1 MRPSRADPSPRVIV
15 LGAGPAGLAAALAL
29 VRAGAHVRLV
39 EAGPTVG
46 GLCVTTRRDGFTFD
60 LGGHILFVHT
70 PAREAWLRELLGADL
85 VHVDRPVACVSD
97 GEVLPGRYFDQA
109 GPLASRPP
117 QPPGPGVSAE
127 DYLSGVMPPGAAF
140 EATRRYM
147 EKVDGVPMDVIT
159 GIRCHKLFTEQYAPD
174 GWWYPAGGVG
184 QLMDAMARAIRAGGG
199 EIRIGNR
206 VEGIA
211 TSDGRVTGV
220 RVTDAGGVATAL
232 PADAVVAGVPPA
244 LTLRL
249 LDDAPPPPEFPARAA
264 AVVALAIDA
273 PRVSDE
279 PWIQVDDPSVPFSR
293 LAEPRNW
300 SARLA
305 PPDRTAVTCEVY
317 CSPTSSDPWW
327 PLPDDELAGRCRDGL
342 VHLGLLPS
350 GTSVRS
356 LEVIRRPRAW
366 SVVPVGRV
374 EEMLEATS
382 RLAAVSGLVSAQ
394 GGDVIQAVDAGEE
407 AAHAALAEIG
417 AVPRGG

>member
-1 MRPSRADPSPRVIV
+1 M

-46 GLCVTTRRDGFTFD
+46 GLCVTTRRDDFSFD

-85 VHVDRPVACVSD
+85 IRVGRPVACVSD
-97 GEVLPGRYFDQA
+97 GGIRPGRYFDQA

-117 QPPGPGVSAE
+117 RPPGPELSAE
-127 DYLSGVMPPGAAF
+127 DYLSAVMPPGAAF
-140 EATRRYM
+140 QAARRYM

-159 GIRCHKLFTEQYAPD
+159 GIRCHRLFTEQYAPD
-174 GWWYPAGGVG
+174 GWLYPAGGVG
-184 QLMDAMARAIRAGGG
+184 QLMDAMARAVGAGGG

-206 VEGIA
+206 VESVT
-211 TSDGRVTGV
+211 TSDDRVTGV
-220 RVTDAGGVATAL
+220 RVTDAGGVTTTL
-232 PADAVVAGVPPA
+232 QADAVVAGIPPA

-249 LDDAPPPPEFPARAA
+249 LDGAPPPPDFPARAA

-305 PPDRTAVTCEVY
+305 PPDRTALTCEVY
-317 CSPTSSDPWW
+317 CSPASSDPWW
-327 PLPDDELAGRCRDGL
+327 PLPDEELAEGCRDGL
-342 VHLGLLPS
+342 VHLGLLPA

-356 LEVIRRPRAW
+356 LAVIRRPRAW
-366 SVVPVGRV
+366 SIVPVGRV
-374 EEMLEATS
+374 EEMQEATAH
-382 RLAAVSGLVSAQ
+382 LAAISGLVSAQ

-407 AAHAALAEIG
+407 AALAALREIG
-417 AVPRGG
+417 AGVGGR